1 MTQPSAPEQV
11 TVYFS
16 FGHGQTDPTT
26 GKHLLDHYVTIVGPS
41 YEACRAAMFASKYGD
56 RWAFDYIAGEP
67 QAEAWIPRWI
77 EHERI
82 VLPADYQLP
91 PECSPEC
98 EAQDADRPHLFTC
111 PVRRAAED
119 A

>member
-1 MTQPSAPEQV
+1 MTQPTPPQV

-26 GKHLLDHYVTIVGPS
+26 GKHLLDHYVTIIGPS
-41 YEACRAAMFASKYGD
+41 YAACRAAMFASKYGD

-67 QAEAWIPRWI
+67 QAKQWIPRWT

-82 VLPADYQLP
+82 VLPADAKGD
-91 PECSPEC
+91 PECSREC
-98 EAQDADRPHLFTC
+98 EDQDADRPHLLDC
-111 PVRRAAED
+111 PARRAAENR
-119 A
+119 

>member
-1 MTQPSAPEQV
+1 MTQPIAQV

-41 YEACRAAMFASKYGD
+41 YEACRAAMFASKYSD
-56 RWAFDYIAGEP
+56 RWAFEYPDDGPAT
-67 QAEAWIPRWI
+67 AEWIPQWT

-82 VLPADYQLP
+82 VLPADAQGDP
-91 PECSPEC
+91 ACSPEC
-98 EAQDADRPHLFTC
+98 EDQDADRPHLLKC

-119 A
+119 S

>member
-1 MTQPSAPEQV
+1 MTQPTEPQV

-16 FGHGQTDPTT
+16 FGSGHTDPGT
-26 GKHLLDHYVTIVGPS
+26 GEDLYGKYVTFVGPS
-41 YEACRAAMFASKYGD
+41 YAACRAAMFASKYGN
-56 RWAFDYIAGEP
+56 RWAFDYIAGAP
-67 QAEAWIPRWI
+67 STEARISRWI
-77 EHERI
+77 EHERT

>member
-1 MTQPSAPEQV
+1 MTQPIAQV
-11 TVYFS
+11 IVYFS

-67 QAEAWIPRWI
+67 QAEQWIPRWI

-82 VLPADYQLP
+82 VLPADAQGDP
-91 PECSPEC
+91 ACSPEC
-98 EAQDADRPHLFTC
+98 EAQDADRPHLFDC
-111 PVRRAAED
+111 PVRRAAETS
-119 A
+119 

>member
-1 MTQPSAPEQV
+1 MTQPIAPQV

-26 GKHLLDHYVTIVGPS
+26 GKHLLGHYVTIVGPS
-41 YEACRAAMFASKYGD
+41 YEACRAAMFASKYG
-56 RWAFDYIAGEP
+56 REWSFDYIAGTP
-67 QAEAWIPRWI
+67 SAEAWIPQWI

-82 VLPADYQLP
+82 ELPADYQLP

-98 EAQDADRPHLFTC
+98 EAQDADRPHLFDC

-119 A
+119 S

>member
-1 MTQPSAPEQV
+1 MTQPIEPQV

-26 GKHLLDHYVTIVGPS
+26 GKNLLDHYVTIVGPS
-41 YEACRAAMFASKYGD
+41 YEACRAAMFASNYGD

-67 QAEAWIPRWI
+67 QAEEWIPRWT

-82 VLPADYQLP
+82 VLPVACSEECAAR
-91 PECSPEC
+91 PEEWPCL
-98 EAQDADRPHLFTC
+98 DTC
-111 PVRRAAED
+111 PAQRAARGES
-119 A
+119 